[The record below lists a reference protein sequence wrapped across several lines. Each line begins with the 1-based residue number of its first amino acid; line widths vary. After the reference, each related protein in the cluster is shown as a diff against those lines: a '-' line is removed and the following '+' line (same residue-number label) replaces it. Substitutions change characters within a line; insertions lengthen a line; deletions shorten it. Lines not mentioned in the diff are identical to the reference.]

1 MRILHGYSSI
11 GLIPGLLTCALTFP
25 AMLRR
30 RQPMA
35 AVLILV
41 LLVFNVVLLN
51 VNTWVAIQG
60 MGIPHGNLF
69 HLALAS
75 AIVFNLFLAHRVTL
89 NPAAGAATSDQ
100 NFGLL
105 L

>member
-11 GLIPGLLTCALTFP
+11 GLITGLLTCTLTFP

-30 RQPMA
+30 RQPMV

-41 LLVFNVVLLN
+41 LSFFNIVLLN
-51 VNTWVAIQG
+51 VNAWVAIQG
-60 MGIPHGNLF
+60 MGIPRGHLF
-69 HLALAS
+69 HLALES
-75 AIVFNLFLAHRVTL
+75 AIVLNLFLEHRFTL
-89 NPAAGAATSDQ
+89 NSAAGIATSDQ
-100 NFGLL
+100 NLGLL